1 MRPAEH
7 QWLDTAWAM
16 EKAPAKRQKKRA
28 PETDKSDQSGGSIK
42 GEGVVT
48 TTVIDGKPDWGEA
61 DKMTKKPSEEERQ
74 TKKKQKDVY
83 N

>member
-7 QWLDTAWAM
+7 QRLDRAWDTVAM
-16 EKAPAKRQKKRA
+16 EKALAKRQKKREKKA

-48 TTVIDGKPDWGEA
+48 MTVIDGKPDWGEA
-61 DKMTKKPSEEERQ
+61 DKMTKKPSEEGRQ
-74 TKKKQKDVY
+74 TEKK
-83 N
+83 